1 MVGYFFYVYLR
12 SNYKLLKMKIE
23 DLKKMCDGHEPL
35 LEALTYFSD
44 SDIVLHEGK
53 WDYELNYGSEYE
65 CEDEDDELD
74 GFQPCAIKYVDEDGD
89 VIYEECDEAFDE
101 LQGTAIGDY
110 RIFFDLMIR
119 TIYLFKNNMMCD
131 GVVEGFFDFDSYQ
144 LVDGELER
152 NENYCKSFLDSLQ
165 K

>member
-1 MVGYFFYVYLR
+1 
-12 SNYKLLKMKIE
+12 MKIE
-23 DLKKMCDGHEPL
+23 DLKKLCDGQEPL
-35 LEALTYFSD
+35 LEALTYFND

-65 CEDEDDELD
+65 CEDPDDELD
-74 GFQPCAIKYVDEDGD
+74 GFQPCAIKYVDENGD

-101 LQGTAIGDY
+101 LQGTNIGDY
-110 RIFFDLMIR
+110 NIFFDLMVR

-131 GVVEGFFDFDSYQ
+131 GVVEGFFDFLSYNM
-144 LVDGELER
+144 VDGQLER
-152 NENYCKSFLDSLQ
+152 QDGWGKEFTQHLESIK